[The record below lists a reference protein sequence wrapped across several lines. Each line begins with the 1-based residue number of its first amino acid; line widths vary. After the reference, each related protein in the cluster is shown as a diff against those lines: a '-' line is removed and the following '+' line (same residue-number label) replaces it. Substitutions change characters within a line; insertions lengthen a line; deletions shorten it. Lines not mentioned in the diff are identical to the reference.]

1 MNIVGLGNA
10 GCQIAK
16 NFDQYGQ
23 YKTFCIDTE
32 NKDYKN
38 YVSIKPQ
45 DSHEDYEAN
54 YKRLALAKCKGDT
67 MFILSGAGDVSGATL
82 RILHQLKANKIDIVY
97 IRPDLTQLSEQQL
110 LKERTCFGV
119 LQQYTRS
126 ALFDNMFIIS
136 NVNVEQV
143 LGSVSLKNYWED
155 INNVISSTIHM
166 SNVFKHTEPLLTTMS
181 KKRDTVRIGT
191 FGVVNSETAKEKLF
205 YQLQNTRL
213 KNYFYGLTE
222 DTIDKKD
229 CLSNIRSFV
238 EQQREDRLDV
248 CFSIFPTSYNKD
260 YVYSQHFASFIQEEK
275 IIQFTHQIE
284 FVYYI
289 GANRKISRL
298 DYSLTQKGVY
308 NGY

>member
-16 NFDQYGQ
+16 NFEQYGQ

-45 DSHEDYEAN
+45 TRHEEYEKN

-67 MFILSGAGDVSGATL
+67 IFIMSGVGDVSGAAL
-82 RILHQLKANKIDIVY
+82 RILDQLKSNKIDIVY
-97 IRPDLTQLSEQQL
+97 IKPDVTQLSEQQA
-110 LKERTCFGV
+110 LKERLCFGV

-126 ALFDNMFIIS
+126 ALFNSMFIIS
-136 NVNVEQV
+136 NVSVEQV
-143 LGSVSLKNYWED
+143 LGSVSLKNYWKD

-181 KKRDTVRIGT
+181 RKRETVRIGT
-191 FGVVNSETAKEKLF
+191 YGVVNSETGKEKLF
-205 YQLQNTRL
+205 YELQNTRL
-213 KNYFYGLTE
+213 KNYFYGLSEKTLDE
-222 DTIDKKD
+222 DKNV
-229 CLSNIRSFV
+229 LSDIRSFV
-238 EQQREDRLDV
+238 EQNKEDRLDV
-248 CFSIFPTSYNKD
+248 GFSIFSTSYEKD

-275 IIQFTHQIE
+275 II
-284 FVYYI
+284 
-289 GANRKISRL
+289 
-298 DYSLTQKGVY
+298 
-308 NGY
+308 

>member
-16 NFDQYGQ
+16 NFEQYGQ

-45 DSHEDYEAN
+45 GSHEDYEAN

-67 MFILSGAGDVSGATL
+67 MFILSGAGDITGATL

-97 IRPDLTQLSEQQL
+97 IRPDLTQLSEEQL

-126 ALFDNMFIIS
+126 TFVNNMFVVD
-136 NVNVEQV
+136 NVSVEQV
-143 LGSVSLKNYWED
+143 LGSVSLKNYWKD

-166 SNVFKHTEPLLTTMS
+166 SNVFKHTEPLLTTIS
-181 KKRDTVRIGT
+181 RKRETVRIGT
-191 FGVVNSETAKEKLF
+191 YGVVNSETKKEKLF
-205 YQLQNTRL
+205 YDLQNTRL
-213 KNYFYGLTE
+213 KNYFYGLSEKTLEE
-222 DTIDKKD
+222 DKSV
-229 CLSNIRSFV
+229 LSDIRSFA
-238 EQQREDRLDV
+238 EAQKGDRTDV
-248 CFSIFPTSYNKD
+248 GFSIFPTSYEQD

-275 IIQFTHQIE
+275 II
-284 FVYYI
+284 
-289 GANRKISRL
+289 
-298 DYSLTQKGVY
+298 
-308 NGY
+308 